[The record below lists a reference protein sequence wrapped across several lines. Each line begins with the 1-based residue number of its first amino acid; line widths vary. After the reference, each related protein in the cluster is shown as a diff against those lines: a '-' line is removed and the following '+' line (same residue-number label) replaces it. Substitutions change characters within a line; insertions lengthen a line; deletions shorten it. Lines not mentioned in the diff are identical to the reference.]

1 MWESRCEKSVCSEL
15 RPFNEVASKTD
26 LIYAGPMII
35 YFILR
40 VYRQQKEVCD
50 LLVDCSTQKSLSSF
64 IGSLHWLSRFPYP
77 NNSYVLTL
85 YSPASSMLISDF
97 VWKVHC
103 ARGAIRFSSRGLNSF
118 TEWPKFA
125 PKSHYCWHLSWNVT
139 KTFIFFLPLQLQTA
153 PYFDTFLFQIHFFII
168 VVLGFL
174 FGTTMYLVF
183 L

>member
-1 MWESRCEKSVCSEL
+1 MFQVALNGFHSTKGGKKAILHLLLQIQLVSQEALQCQAMPQCK
-15 RPFNEVASKTD
+15 NEIADCYLPGKHFT
-26 LIYAGPMII
+26 A
-35 YFILR
+35 
-40 VYRQQKEVCD
+40 
-50 LLVDCSTQKSLSSF
+50 LL
-64 IGSLHWLSRFPYP
+64 
-77 NNSYVLTL
+77 
-85 YSPASSMLISDF
+85 ASSMQISDF

>member
-1 MWESRCEKSVCSEL
+1 MALSVRMESGFKWHSMASTVQKVERD
-15 RPFNEVASKTD
+15 VASVVTNS
-26 LIYAGPMII
+26 AGNSRGSSMSNSAA
-35 YFILR
+35 
-40 VYRQQKEVCD
+40 VQKWD
-50 LLVDCSTQKSLSSF
+50 RWLLPF
-64 IGSLHWLSRFPYP
+64 RY
-77 NNSYVLTL
+77 TL
-85 YSPASSMLISDF
+85 YNPASSMLISDF

-174 FGTTMYLVF
+174 FGTTMYLGF